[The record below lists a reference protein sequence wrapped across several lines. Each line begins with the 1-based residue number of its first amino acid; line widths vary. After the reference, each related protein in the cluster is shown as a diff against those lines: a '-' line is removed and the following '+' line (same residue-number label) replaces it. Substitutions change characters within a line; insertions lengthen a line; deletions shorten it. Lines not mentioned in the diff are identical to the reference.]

1 MKLYKA
7 VTEPVV
13 TGPVSGL
20 ILLVLVFISVTVAT
34 AAETAEPEKKE
45 IPAFSASDVEPDLID
60 EDLGPEISIQQ
71 FDNREVQEYS
81 INDHVYMIKITPKY
95 GSPYYLVDPDGTGEM
110 EYKRDTLGL
119 EVNPPQ
125 WTLFRW

>member
-1 MKLYKA
+1 MN
-7 VTEPVV
+7 
-13 TGPVSGL
+13 L
-20 ILLVLVFISVTVAT
+20 IRAKFVYYLVLLVLVTGSYSAVYAESSVNNNERVFSSDSINP
-34 AAETAEPEKKE
+34 ELIEGNLEPE
-45 IPAFSASDVEPDLID
+45 IN
-60 EDLGPEISIQQ
+60 IQQ

-81 INDHVYMIKITPKY
+81 VNDRVYMIKITPSV

-110 EYKRDTLGL
+110 EYKRNTVGL

>member
-1 MKLYKA
+1 MMIFSIPA
-7 VTEPVV
+7 A
-13 TGPVSGL
+13 
-20 ILLVLVFISVTVAT
+20 I
-34 AAETAEPEKKE
+34 AAENENKE
-45 IPAFSASDVEPDLID
+45 GRVFSSEDVEPALID
-60 EDLGPEISIQQ
+60 EALEPEINIQQ

-81 INDHVYMIKITPKY
+81 INDHVYMIKITPKI

>member
-1 MKLYKA
+1 MKLIKA
-7 VTEPVV
+7 IAAPASISGFLAMLIFSVSAAIAAGNDNKE
-13 TGPVSGL
+13 TGVFSSEDVDPALMDEGL
-20 ILLVLVFISVTVAT
+20 
-34 AAETAEPEKKE
+34 EPE
-45 IPAFSASDVEPDLID
+45 IN
-60 EDLGPEISIQQ
+60 IQQ

-81 INDHVYMIKITPKY
+81 INDRVYMIKITPTH
-95 GSPYYLVDPDGTGEM
+95 GFPYYLVDPDGSGEM

>member
-1 MKLYKA
+1 ML
-7 VTEPVV
+7 
-13 TGPVSGL
+13 
-20 ILLVLVFISVTVAT
+20 T
-34 AAETAEPEKKE
+34 APAALADDAGSNEKRAFSSQDVDPAAFEGSLEPE
-45 IPAFSASDVEPDLID
+45 IN
-60 EDLGPEISIQQ
+60 IQQ

-81 INDHVYMIKITPKY
+81 VNDQVYMIKITPKT

-119 EVNPPQ
+119 EVNPPR